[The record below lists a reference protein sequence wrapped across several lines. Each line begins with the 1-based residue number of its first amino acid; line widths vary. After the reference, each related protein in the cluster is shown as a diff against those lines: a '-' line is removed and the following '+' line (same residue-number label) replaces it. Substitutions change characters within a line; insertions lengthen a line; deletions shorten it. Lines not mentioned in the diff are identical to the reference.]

1 MILSLSSAYLYPGE
15 PLAFTFIT
23 PRDGDDP
30 DTASFRKKI
39 GDALRVFPKLATP
52 GKIIAIT
59 PHGMTIVFP
68 GVYGSVEAPLVYTPA
83 APEYRAVA
91 VVFEAAGLLTL
102 APEVVARDGG

>member
-30 DTASFRKKI
+30 DTAAFRKKI

-52 GKIIAIT
+52 GKIIEIT

-68 GVYGSVEAPLVYTPA
+68 GVYGSVEAPLVYLPT
-83 APEYRAVA
+83 APEYLAVA
-91 VVFEAAGLLTL
+91 SVFKSAGLLDIS
-102 APEVVARDGG
+102 PVAGA